1 MSAPAYLRIVQS
13 IEADIRAG
21 RLRPGDPVPSHR
33 AAARRWKVAV
43 ATVTRAYAEAARR
56 GLLNCR
62 AGAVTRVAAA
72 MTAPASAPIA
82 PNNLADNIPLA
93 PTTLNEDAL
102 LLQAFEALAHGRARA
117 LLGRAEQASDLP
129 THKAALG
136 AWLASLGVPVAGGR
150 TVLPSPGAQAA
161 LLAALRCVAM
171 HAAVACEPLVNPGL
185 CAAAQFLGV
194 RLLPL
199 DCDAEGPLPDALTD
213 AARRGATAL
222 YASPTCSN
230 PLALHWST
238 PRRREL
244 GALVCKSG
252 LWVIE
257 DDDLLPLDPEP
268 RPLAQFAPDRS
279 ISIVGSSK
287 LAGFALRTAAVAVP
301 AALADEFTAQLRAAV
316 WMASPLLVEVLAQ
329 WQVQGNLG
337 ALALARRSEARACQ
351 QRALAALGN
360 HGYRGPA
367 TGLHGWLPLTRP
379 WDGERFAFHAARRG
393 VAVTPAAAFRLPGA
407 TRKGI
412 DGARLTWSAGADAGA
427 SLAALVGLLERGPR
441 Q

>member
-1 MSAPAYLRIVQS
+1 MSAYLRIVQS

-33 AAARRWKVAV
+33 AAARRWGVAV

-72 MTAPASAPIA
+72 ITAPTSAPTA

-117 LLGRAEQASDLP
+117 LLGRTEQASDLP
-129 THKAALG
+129 AHKAALG
-136 AWLASLGVPVAGGR
+136 AWLASLGVPVAGR

-199 DCDAEGPLPDALTD
+199 DCDAEGPLPGALAA
-213 AARRGATAL
+213 AARRGASAL

-238 PRRREL
+238 QRRREL
-244 GALVCKSG
+244 AALVHENG
-252 LWVIE
+252 MWVIE

-268 RPLAQFAPDRS
+268 LPLAQFAPDRS

-301 AALADEFTAQLRAAV
+301 AAHAEEFIAQLRAAV

-337 ALALARRSEARACQ
+337 ALALARRSEARTCQ
-351 QRALAALGN
+351 LRALAALGN

-407 TRKGI
+407 TRKSI
-412 DGARLTWSAGADAGA
+412 DGARLTWSAGADASA
-427 SLAALVGLLERGPR
+427 SLAALVSLLEQGPR
-441 Q
+441 G